1 MGILTTLAAKLTLD
15 TKGYRTGLQDAEKKT
30 GLFSKGIGKLGPQIA
45 AAFSIGVIVK
55 FGSALADLNK
65 DIENSTR
72 AFERFGNAALL
83 SNLRAATGGMISDLK
98 LMQQAI
104 QAVNLNLNPTD
115 LPAFFKFATIRAA
128 ETGMEVDH
136 LVESIVTGI
145 GRESRLVLDNLG
157 ISLIALNKE
166 IAKGGTFAEA
176 ATRIITRVAN
186 ESNTSIK
193 QATKGT
199 KELNGAWN
207 NLIQEVAKGEL
218 GAEFDDAAR
227 SLARLIKL
235 ITDNKQKIHDS
246 LSFMFRVEIFIY
258 KSFKEDLDKI
268 LNYLEGKPFS
278 KMDLGFP
285 LFDDFIGPPQ
295 FGDLKDMSSVL
306 RTVDFLNAEIKDLN
320 SVIGRSFDNENIKLY
335 QDEIIKLQEELDKL
349 LNNVSEPF
357 FDDTAIITPLQ
368 NYSNRLLEIADDY
381 YSKLE
386 AMRNKQKEAMLES
399 FDIPEEGYV
408 DDSAFG
414 GIIPEASSYNDLISK
429 ATMYQDILDGIT
441 ESNPAWEY
449 FVELLKNINLELDK
463 FNTDKLVEEIFELNN
478 AFNQVVSDGIAT
490 FSESIGELL
499 GGGETQ
505 DAMQTFISGI
515 AGIMKQFGSLLIA
528 WGIAEL
534 ALFESL
540 KGGPAGAIIAIAAGA
555 ALVGIGAALTAKQDQ
570 VGASAGGS
578 AGGGS
583 YSSGSAGS
591 GEYDYNREIVMVAR
605 GDDLVAVLNNT
616 NDRNSYNF

>member
-463 FNTDKLVEEIFELNN
+463 LNN
-478 AFNQVVSDGIAT
+478 IEKPEKIESNLNALVTAAARVASAFAGMGDAITNIIIGEDILGAVAQFLGELASLMVQFAALLVAFGTGQALMESGNPYAMIAGGIAM
-490 FSESIGELL
+490 
-499 GGGETQ
+499 
-505 DAMQTFISGI
+505 A
-515 AGIMKQFGSLLIA
+515 
-528 WGIAEL
+528 
-534 ALFESL
+534 
-540 KGGPAGAIIAIAAGA
+540 A
-555 ALVGIGAALTAKQDQ
+555 ALISIASTISKIGK
-570 VGASAGGS
+570 VNSSGSS

-583 YSSGSAGS
+583 YSSGSAG
-591 GEYDYNREIVMVAR
+591 GDEYDFNREIVMVAR

>member
-463 FNTDKLVEEIFELNN
+463 LNN
-478 AFNQVVSDGIAT
+478 IEKIESNLNALVTAAARVASAFAGMGDAITNIIIGEDILGAVAQFLGELASLMVQFAALLVAFGTGQALMESGNPYAMIAGGIAM
-490 FSESIGELL
+490 
-499 GGGETQ
+499 
-505 DAMQTFISGI
+505 A
-515 AGIMKQFGSLLIA
+515 
-528 WGIAEL
+528 
-534 ALFESL
+534 
-540 KGGPAGAIIAIAAGA
+540 A
-555 ALVGIGAALTAKQDQ
+555 ALISIASTISKIGK
-570 VGASAGGS
+570 VNSSGSS

-583 YSSGSAGS
+583 YSSGSAG
-591 GEYDYNREIVMVAR
+591 GDEYDFNREIVMVAR